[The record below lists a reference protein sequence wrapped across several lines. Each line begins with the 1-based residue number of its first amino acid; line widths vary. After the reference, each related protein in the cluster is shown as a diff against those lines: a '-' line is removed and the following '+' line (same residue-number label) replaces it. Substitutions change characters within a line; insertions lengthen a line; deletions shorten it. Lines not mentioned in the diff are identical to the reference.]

1 MMENFNY
8 HNPVNIL
15 FGKGK
20 VKELSAQLPN
30 DARIL
35 MTYGGGS
42 IFKNG
47 IYEQVKEQLKGFEVT
62 EFGGIEANPH
72 YETCMKALPLIKEK
86 NINFLLAVGGGS
98 VLDGTKLIAAGVHYK
113 GDPWDILSK
122 DAKIA
127 SALPIGAVLTLPA
140 TGSEMNGNSVIT
152 KAETKEKLSFG
163 SPLVMP
169 QFSILD
175 PEFTYSLPQ
184 RQVVN
189 GIVDA
194 FVHVM
199 EQYLTYP
206 VNAPIQDR
214 FAESILL
221 TLIEQ
226 GKLAFQNKLPDY
238 ENRANLMWAA
248 TMALNGLIGSGV
260 KSCWATHTI
269 GHELTALHGLDH
281 ALTLAIVLPGLL
293 RQLKP
298 QRIEKLNQY
307 AQQVWGISENNKE
320 LAADKAINATED
332 FFRSLGMKTL
342 LSEHQIGDKTIEEIL
357 IRFKNR
363 NMTILGNQKDI
374 TLDDV
379 KHLLQ
384 SRL

>member
-1 MMENFNY
+1 MENFNY
-8 HNPVNIL
+8 HNPVKIL

-20 VKELSAQLPN
+20 VKELREQLPK

-47 IYEQVKEQLKGFEVT
+47 IYQQVKEQLSGFEVT

-72 YETCMKALPLIKEK
+72 YETCLKALPLIKEK
-86 NINFLLAVGGGS
+86 NINYLLSVGGGS
-98 VLDGTKLIAAGVHYK
+98 VLDGTKFLAASVHYN
-113 GDPWDILSK
+113 GEPWDILSQG
-122 DAKIA
+122 ATFE

-152 KAETKEKLSFG
+152 KAETQEKLAFS

-169 QFSILD
+169 KFSILD
-175 PEFTYSLPQ
+175 PEYTYSLPE

-226 GKLAFQNKLPDY
+226 GKLALQNKLPAY

-260 KSCWATHTI
+260 KTCWATHTI
-269 GHELTALHGLDH
+269 GHELTALHKLDH

-293 RQLKP
+293 RQLK
-298 QRIEKLNQY
+298 QKRIEKLNQY
-307 AQQVWGISENNKE
+307 AQQVWNITENNPE
-320 LAADKAINATED
+320 LAAEKAIEATES

-342 LSEHQIGDKTIEEIL
+342 LSEHNIGEKTIEQIL
-357 IRFKNR
+357 TRFENR

-374 TLDDV
+374 TLNDV
-379 KHLLQ
+379 KLLLE
-384 SRL
+384 SRI